1 MAKKGGKKGKKGKGK
16 APKEMMSPAQIEAAL
31 ATLPQPTLRG
41 EASPRIAIRV
51 NELVAV
57 KFTKD
62 PVGLVE
68 HLKALDTGLNSI
80 NEAGWTALMRA
91 ARDGMK
97 NHVELL
103 LEAVRQA
110 MPNLPLLMPMV
121 ASKLLNKVRLVQKF
135 TRDHWHEK
143 RKAPLAKAPLA
154 KASSPLLPRYIFISN
169 IPAGRRGLRRISSP
183 LRKLPIRRGGVA
195 ASILK
200 GAQLTK
206 FAKSDTI
213 A

>member
-16 APKEMMSPAQIEAAL
+16 APKETMSPAQIEAAL

-110 MPNLPLLMPMV
+110 MPNLPRLMSMV
-121 ASKLLNKVRLVQKF
+121 ASKLLNK
-135 TRDHWHEK
+135 
-143 RKAPLAKAPLA
+143 
-154 KASSPLLPRYIFISN
+154 ASSPVIMCRNTFSLVTYPLTAGGYGGYRVHCGSCRSAGAGWLRLP
-169 IPAGRRGLRRISSP
+169 
-183 LRKLPIRRGGVA
+183 
-195 ASILK
+195 
-200 GAQLTK
+200 
-206 FAKSDTI
+206 
-213 A
+213 